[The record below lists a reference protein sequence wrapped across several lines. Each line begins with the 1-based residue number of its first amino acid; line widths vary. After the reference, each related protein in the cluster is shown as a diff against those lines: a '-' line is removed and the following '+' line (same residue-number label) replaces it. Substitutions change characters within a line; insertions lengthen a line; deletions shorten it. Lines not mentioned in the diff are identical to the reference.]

1 MNLLLRKKTI
11 MTAGPTKTIP
21 SSEIYNSA
29 ISKAGH
35 TEYPSEKEKHLND
48 NDLDTSNQTMESI

>member
-1 MNLLLRKKTI
+1 